1 MPART
6 LSTWS
11 GHQRGGW
18 HAAAHE
24 LAVLVVVE
32 LEYCRQQFFIR
43 VRTTSLSQNIYH
55 DWTVAMAWGGA
66 ESLKGWYVDDDDKVA
81 RINRR
86 AQAFRQTS
94 AEVCERHGFGRE
106 VGGSSYAEDVYYAA
120 VATLVD
126 DGVVSKWVRR
136 RDVRGGP
143 KAQAAEWGFASGSD
157 MYWMEKLAVG
167 FLGPYFGATDEHSGL
182 PVVKQLEVLRRVRF
196 VGPDA
201 APQPQWSVHR
211 NLEALQTMVDV
222 TTQSGYFR
230 GRAAQVWIV
239 IMVQIAC
246 AQMTTDDAILPDTR
260 LLELVRGSDSLPEEA
275 EGLSMEQYEVLGEL
289 REGARMHRDWPSREG
304 RETPPTLSKYRDITP
319 EITLE
324 WKLKARWKTV
334 TFDTTERELAVRD
347 IGFRAEQPL
356 NSVAYKEAVLPTIL
370 REVDDENAGPP
381 FHMHSCGCLNGR
393 FELKAT
399 DEYTD
404 CAEAHTVPALVCSEW
419 HEGDVVRDSCCGY
432 LPPFGDRGDAA
443 HGCDVAAFRPRANRE
458 SENLHYVGEHAEV
471 GLMIAHHAYTTE
483 QQRARMVNVDICAG
497 SQSQRK
503 AMLLLNV
510 LTVSFDSRV
519 SVDTAG
525 TIMTNVEVDATLD
538 LYDAVA
544 TALHSRG
551 IAMSRIAMVTLS
563 SDCKTT
569 GTVTAKHYRY
579 RSGKPRP
586 TEKGAEAAAADLVM
600 RRTLELVK
608 RLRRERVVLAQTQ

>member
-43 VRTTSLSQNIYH
+43 SRRTSLSQDIYH
-55 DWTVAMAWGGA
+55 DWTVAMAWSGA
-66 ESLKGWYVDDDDKVA
+66 ESLKGWYVDDNDKVA
-81 RINRR
+81 RINKR
-86 AQAFRQTS
+86 AQAFRRRVQRFAT
-94 AEVCERHGFGRE
+94 RHGFGRE
-106 VGGSSYAEDVYYAA
+106 VEGSSFAEDLYYAA

-126 DGVVSKWVRR
+126 DGVVSMWVRR
-136 RDVRGGP
+136 RDIRGRS

-167 FLGPYFGATDEHSGL
+167 FLGPYFGATDVHSGL
-182 PVVKQLEVLRRVRF
+182 PVEKQLEVLRRVRF
-196 VGPDA
+196 AGPDA
-201 APQPQWSVHR
+201 APQPKWSVHR
-211 NLEALQTMVDV
+211 NLEALQTVVDV
-222 TTQSGYFR
+222 ATQSGYYR

-239 IMVQIAC
+239 VMVQIAC
-246 AQMTTDDAILPDTR
+246 GQMTTDDAILPDTR
-260 LLELVRGSDSLPEEA
+260 LLELVQGSDSLPEEA
-275 EGLSMEQYEVLGEL
+275 EGLSPEQYEVLGEL

-304 RETPPTLSKYRDITP
+304 RETTPTLSKYRDITP

-324 WKLKARWKTV
+324 WKLKARWKTF
-334 TFDTTERELAVRD
+334 TFDTTERELAVRS

-356 NSVAYKEAVLPTIL
+356 NSAAYKDAVLPTIVS
-370 REVDDENAGPP
+370 EVDDENAGRPY
-381 FHMHSCGCLNGR
+381 HMYSCGCLNGR

-404 CAEAHTVPALVCSEW
+404 CDEADTVPSLVCSEW
-419 HEGDVVRDSCCGY
+419 HKGDVVRDSCCGY

-443 HGCDVAAFRPRANRE
+443 HGCDVAAFRPRPNRE
-458 SENLHYVGEHAEV
+458 SENLHYVGEHAEI
-471 GLMIAHHAYTTE
+471 GLMIAHHARATA
-483 QQRARMVNVDICAG
+483 QQRARMVNVDVCAG

-510 LTVSFDSRV
+510 LTVSFDNRP

-544 TALHSRG
+544 TVLHSRG
-551 IAMSRIAMVTLS
+551 IAMSRVAMVTLS

-586 TEKGAEAAAADLVM
+586 TKKGAEAAAADMVM

-608 RLRRERVVLAQTQ
+608 RLRRERVALAQNQ